1 MHKACA
7 DWVMWGLSHTFAY
20 QEFRKMEKKE
30 TDRLLEEAIIL
41 IDSSTL
47 PSEEKE
53 NLKCNIRHF
62 LSSVSKDSYV
72 KGCTWSWFDY
82 GEDGHGLD
90 LNWDWEDVSGV
101 FGFYADNGHGF
112 SFDYGKDGKAFMF
125 GGEDGEH
132 GFFCGIFLDDFEA
145 TLAHM
150 GY

>member
-1 MHKACA
+1 M
-7 DWVMWGLSHTFAY
+7 G
-20 QEFRKMEKKE
+20 KKE
-30 TDRLLEEAIIL
+30 TDRLSEEACKL
-41 IDSSTL
+41 IDSSAL
-47 PSEEKE
+47 PEEEKE
-53 NLKCNIRHF
+53 NLRNNIEHF

-82 GEDGHGLD
+82 GEKDHGLD

-132 GFFCGIFLDDFEA
+132 GFSCGIFLSDFEA

>member
-1 MHKACA
+1 
-7 DWVMWGLSHTFAY
+7 
-20 QEFRKMEKKE
+20 MEKKE
-30 TDRLLEEAIIL
+30 TDRLLEEAFSL
-41 IDSSTL
+41 IESSDL
-47 PSEEKE
+47 QQEEKE
-53 NLKCNIRHF
+53 NLKRNIQHF
-62 LSSVSKDSYV
+62 LSCVSKDSYV
-72 KGCTWSWFDY
+72 KGCTWAWFDY

-90 LNWDWEDVSGV
+90 LNWDWEDVKGV

-132 GFFCGIFLDDFEA
+132 GFFCGIFLEDFEA